1 MPRHLSQASWT
12 KSYATFELR
21 DNAYACAF
29 SSTLFSLYAASRT
42 FGSQFTALAF
52 EKANLTFEKA
62 KLAFRKPNL
71 AFLFHE
77 LCLAGMLLHNPHAP
91 NAAVFAAYAW
101 SSDLS
106 DEEILEKLLALNL
119 ERAKG

>member
-1 MPRHLSQASWT
+1 
-12 KSYATFELR
+12 
-21 DNAYACAF
+21 
-29 SSTLFSLYAASRT
+29 
-42 FGSQFTALAF
+42 LAF

-62 KLAFRKPNL
+62 KLAFRKPNLAFQKPNL

-106 DEEILEKLLALNL
+106 DEEILERLLALNL